1 MLIIPISK
9 LLGNYNSNES
19 VTDAVELYQYLKL
32 LGNYNKPGHTVPR
45 GAIISI
51 SKFIRNPSLVMS
63 ADWPT
68 THSTRYYAK

>member
-1 MLIIPISK
+1 
-9 LLGNYNSNES
+9 LLE
-19 VTDAVELYQYLKL
+19 
-32 LGNYNKPGHTVPR
+32 NYNKPGHTVPR

>member
-1 MLIIPISK
+1 MIIPISK
-9 LLGNYNSNES
+9 LLGNYNSRMVISNNPAIIPIS
-19 VTDAVELYQYLKL
+19 KL